1 MAKFCYLMTG
11 IILLPLWCAS
21 CNDNNPRKEIQKIVK
36 EWVGK
41 TVLLPQDIQPT
52 SYSCDT
58 VCDPAKSKKPFRI
71 LNFTDSIGCTS
82 CKLKLLTWNAYVRE
96 IDTTLADKVDFLF
109 YFHPQNE
116 RELGLILRADG
127 FELPFYIDRENE
139 IDRLNGFPKNQACQC
154 FLLDSTNKVL
164 LVGNPTHKPRLW
176 ELYKEIISGK
186 KADRVP
192 TTDIHIARPE
202 IEVPDLR
209 IGSTAQ
215 AAFVLEN
222 TGGQTAGNNPHRRLL
237 RVYETVMEP
246 EPRHARREIRNQSG
260 DNPRQGRG
268 FRQDIAGLLQ
278 YGRRQHF
285 AEDHRYG
292 RGIIIGK
299 NEGGELPREKT
310 RFLRPAAKSRKRK
323 GGCAKIVN

>member
-11 IILLPLWCAS
+11 IIIIPLWCAS

-36 EWVGK
+36 EWIGK

-52 SYSCDT
+52 SYSCNT
-58 VCDPAKSKKPFRI
+58 VYDPAKSKKPFRI

-127 FELPFYIDRENE
+127 FELPFYIDRKNE

-154 FLLDSTNKVL
+154 FLLDSTNKIL

-186 KADRVP
+186 KADKVP
-192 TTDIHIARPE
+192 TTDIRIARPE

-222 TGGQTAGNNPHRRLL
+222 TGNKPLVITHIDASCGCTKPSWNRSPVMPGEKSEIKVEIIPDKAGAFDKTL
-237 RVYETVMEP
+237 RVFCNT
-246 EPRHARREIRNQSG
+246 S
-260 DNPRQGRG
+260 
-268 FRQDIAGLLQ
+268 AGSTSLK
-278 YGRRQHF
+278 
-285 AEDHRYG
+285 
-292 RGIIIGK
+292 IIGMV
-299 NEGGELPREKT
+299 EE
-310 RFLRPAAKSRKRK
+310 
-323 GGCAKIVN
+323 

>member
-1 MAKFCYLMTG
+1 MAKFCYLMIG
-11 IILLPLWCAS
+11 ILLLPLWCAS
-21 CNDNNPRKEIQKIVK
+21 CNDDNPRKEIQKIVK

-71 LNFTDSIGCTS
+71 LNFTDSTGCTS

-127 FELPFYIDRENE
+127 FELPFYIDRKNE

-192 TTDIHIARPE
+192 TTDIRIARPE
-202 IEVPDLR
+202 IEVPNLR
-209 IGSTAQ
+209 IGR
-215 AAFVLEN
+215 
-222 TGGQTAGNNPHRRLL
+222 HRR
-237 RVYETVMEP
+237 P
-246 EPRHARREIRNQSG
+246 SSW
-260 DNPRQGRG
+260 
-268 FRQDIAGLLQ
+268 
-278 YGRRQHF
+278 
-285 AEDHRYG
+285 
-292 RGIIIGK
+292 
-299 NEGGELPREKT
+299 KT
-310 RFLRPAAKSRKRK
+310 
-323 GGCAKIVN
+323 

>member
-11 IILLPLWCAS
+11 IIIIPLWCTS

-36 EWVGK
+36 EWIGK

-58 VCDPAKSKKPFRI
+58 VYDPAKSKKPFRI

-127 FELPFYIDRENE
+127 FELPFYIDRKNE

-186 KADRVP
+186 KADKVP
-192 TTDIHIARPE
+192 TTDIRIADR
-202 IEVPDLR
+202 
-209 IGSTAQ
+209 
-215 AAFVLEN
+215 
-222 TGGQTAGNNPHRRLL
+222 
-237 RVYETVMEP
+237 
-246 EPRHARREIRNQSG
+246 
-260 DNPRQGRG
+260 
-268 FRQDIAGLLQ
+268 
-278 YGRRQHF
+278 
-285 AEDHRYG
+285 
-292 RGIIIGK
+292 
-299 NEGGELPREKT
+299 
-310 RFLRPAAKSRKRK
+310 KS
-323 GGCAKIVN
+323 VV